1 MIDSLYIAWRYVCFY
16 RYKTAILVASITLM
30 VYLPAGVDALVDDSA
45 AQLRRRAQTTPLL
58 IGAKGSETDLVLNSL
73 YFESEAPAT
82 IKMSAVDRVRHSK
95 LATAIP
101 LHVQFQGRGRPIV
114 GTSLD
119 YFRFR
124 KLEIE
129 RGRQFAMLGECV
141 VGHDAAKTLG
151 VSPGDG
157 LLSSPEN
164 VFDLAGVY
172 PLKMHVVGILHP
184 TDSPDDAAI
193 FVDIKTAWI
202 IAGLGHGHQD
212 LAQADAADSLLKREG
227 NRLTANASVVTFTE
241 ITSDNVDSFHFHGEL
256 ESFPITGVIA
266 VPNDEKSRTLLM
278 GRYQGDDELS
288 QVVRPS
294 DVMGK
299 LLATILRVRT
309 FVVAGALLLGIATSL
324 AVVLVF
330 MLSLRLRRNE
340 IVTMTRIGGSRI
352 RVVLIVA
359 WEVLLV
365 ISLSGCIAAGLT
377 FATRQFGE
385 TLIRWFLL

>member
-1 MIDSLYIAWRYVCFY
+1 MIDSLYIAWRYVCFH

-45 AQLRRRAQTTPLL
+45 EQLRRRAMATPLL
-58 IGAKGSETDLVLNSL
+58 IGTKGSETDLVLNSL
-73 YFESEAPAT
+73 YFESEAPVAS
-82 IKMSAVDRVRHSK
+82 KMSAVDRVRRSK

-101 LHVQFQGRGRPIV
+101 LHVQFQARGRPIV

-124 KLEIE
+124 KLEIA

-141 VGHDAAKTLG
+141 VGHDAARTLG
-151 VSPGDG
+151 LSPGDA

-172 PLKMHVVGILHP
+172 PLKMHVVGILKP
-184 TDSPDDAAI
+184 TNSPDDAAV
-193 FVDIKTAWI
+193 FVDVKTAWI

-212 LAQADAADSLLKREG
+212 LAQTDAASSLLKRDG
-227 NRLTANASVVTFTE
+227 NQLTANASVVTYTE
-241 ITSDNVDSFHFHGEL
+241 ITSDSIDSFHFHGDT
-256 ESFPITGVIA
+256 ESFPITAVIA

-278 GRYQGDDELS
+278 GRYQADGEAS

-294 DVMGK
+294 DVMDS
-299 LLATILRVRT
+299 LLATVLRVRT
-309 FVVAGALLLGIATSL
+309 FVVAGALLLGVATAL

-340 IVTMTRIGGSRI
+340 IVTMARIGGSRI
-352 RVVLIVA
+352 RVVSIVA

-365 ISLSGCIAAGLT
+365 IALSGCIAAGLT

-385 TLIRWFLL
+385 AMIRWFLL